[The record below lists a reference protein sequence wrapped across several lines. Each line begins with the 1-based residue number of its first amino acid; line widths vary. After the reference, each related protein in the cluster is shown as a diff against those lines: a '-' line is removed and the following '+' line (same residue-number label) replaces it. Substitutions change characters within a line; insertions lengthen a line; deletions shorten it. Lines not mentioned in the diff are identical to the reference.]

1 MKDPN
6 IPGLIKNYTVLSLG
20 TTKSYHYIWTWSLKG
35 IDVPGSKKYTYFSR
49 YNKTIITLHLNLE
62 HERCPRFK
70 DMHFILL
77 NKPYRYIWTWNM
89 KEPDGK
95 QHDIPPRK
103 ARKHLTG
110 DGVKIFSTIGP
121 QGRNM
126 LSKKTNQITA
136 SKTIFVVKIEVTEN
150 KEPRMK
156 LIIL

>member
-1 MKDPN
+1 M
-6 IPGLIKNYTVLSLG
+6 
-20 TTKSYHYIWTWSLKG
+20 
-35 IDVPGSKKYTYFSR
+35 
-49 YNKTIITLHLNLE
+49 
-62 HERCPRFK
+62 FK

-77 NKPYRYIWTWNM
+77 DKPYRYIWTWNM

>member
-110 DGVKIFSTIGP
+110 DGVRFWPSKYFQPLGHKVEICCRRKPIKLLRQKPSL
-121 QGRNM
+121 
-126 LSKKTNQITA
+126 LSK
-136 SKTIFVVKIEVTEN
+136 
-150 KEPRMK
+150 
-156 LIIL
+156 